1 MNSRTIRLL
10 TLQIIIVSL
19 LIPIIAAAQPVIE
32 INYFYGKDCP
42 HCQALNPII
51 DEIEAD
57 HPNLVIHRY
66 EVYYNDTNYEIF
78 DEFRDRY
85 GIKVGGV
92 PVIFFNDTYLSG
104 DITKEEI
111 EREIARIEA
120 GETDKTPE
128 SKVSIPFLIISGIVN
143 GLINLCTF
151 AVFILLLTSLLILN
165 DRRKIIIIG
174 ITFIIAVYLTYLLVG
189 VGLINTFLFAGTE
202 RYIRS
207 AVIIIALLAGVI
219 NIRDFFT
226 GESTLAIPKFAKPG
240 IKRMIEYASLPTAGV
255 LGVFATLVGL
265 PCTVGVYLPVLT
277 ALSAEPP
284 LQAILYLLFYNIIYI
299 LPLFGIIALVYFGTD
314 PEELD
319 EMRESKKRY
328 VRLFGG
334 IVILS
339 IGILMLIGV
348 I

>member
-1 MNSRTIRLL
+1 MNPRTIILFTL
-10 TLQIIIVSL
+10 TIVIVSL
-19 LIPIIAAAQPVIE
+19 LIPIAATQPVIE
-32 INYFYGKDCP
+32 SYYFYGEDCP
-42 HCQALNPII
+42 HCQDLNLQI
-51 DEIEAD
+51 DEIEAA
-57 HPNLVIHRY
+57 HPNLIIHRY

-85 GIKVGGV
+85 GLRVGGV
-92 PVIFFNDTYLSG
+92 PVIFFNETYLSG
-104 DITKEEI
+104 EITKEKI
-111 EREIARIEA
+111 EREITRIEA
-120 GETDKTPE
+120 GETVETPE
-128 SKVSIPFLIISGIVN
+128 EKISLSFLIISGIVN
-143 GLINLCTF
+143 GLLNLCTF

-165 DRRKIIIIG
+165 DRRKIILIG
-174 ITFIIAVYLTYLLVG
+174 ITFIIAVYLTYLFVG

-207 AVIIIALLAGVI
+207 AVIVIALLAGVV

-240 IKRMIEYASLPTAGV
+240 IKRMIEYASLPTAV
-255 LGVFATLVGL
+255 ALGIFATLVGL

-277 ALSAEPP
+277 ALAAEPP
-284 LQAILYLLFYNIIYI
+284 LQAMLYLMLYDLIYI

-319 EMRESKKRY
+319 EMRENKKRY

-334 IVILS
+334 IVMLIV
-339 IGILMLIGV
+339 GGLMLLGV